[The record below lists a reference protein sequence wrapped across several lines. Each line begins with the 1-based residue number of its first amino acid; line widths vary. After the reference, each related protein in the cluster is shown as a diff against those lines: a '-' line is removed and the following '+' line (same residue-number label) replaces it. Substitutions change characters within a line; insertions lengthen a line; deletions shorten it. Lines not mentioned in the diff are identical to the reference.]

1 LNPQPSEPQSDA
13 LPIELLPPQITIIA
27 IAARVRL
34 SLASGQGAALALRRR
49 LGLDMIASLDGATMR
64 RLIFSLFL
72 LMLST
77 PIVVAQQYDLVLE
90 GGRVM
95 DPETGL
101 DAVRNVGIRDGKIV
115 RVSSEALSGRRVV
128 HASGLVVAPGFIDLH
143 QHGQDLESQRVKAL
157 DGVTTALEMEIGVPD
172 VTQFL
177 KTKEG
182 HSLIHYGTSAS
193 HVAAR
198 AQVFGAPLPAG
209 PTTTHAGIPE
219 ILPRSGPATDQPAT
233 PDQIE
238 GMRERLRAELDA
250 GGLAVGMGIQ
260 YTPGATRLEVID
272 MFRVA
277 AERRLPV
284 YTHVRSAG
292 RVEPGSAIESISE
305 VIGAAAITGA
315 SLHIVHINSSCL
327 HDSLECLSMVEG
339 ARARGLDV
347 TTEAYPYIA
356 GMTAIN
362 SALFNPGWREKLGIG
377 YGDLVLPDTSE
388 HLTKERFDELH
399 NSSTTRWVLI
409 FANTQEVVDK
419 VIPHP
424 LVMIA
429 SDGAEG
435 HPRNAGTYSRVLAQ
449 YVREKGT
456 LTLMNALRKMTLMPA
471 ERLERSTPAARQ
483 KGRLQEGADADIVVL
498 DAATISDRS
507 TFQKPMEPSVG
518 VRYLVVGGAL
528 VVDEGK
534 IVPDVF
540 PGRALLGPG
549 KVNSV
554 KGL

>member
-1 LNPQPSEPQSDA
+1 
-13 LPIELLPPQITIIA
+13 
-27 IAARVRL
+27 
-34 SLASGQGAALALRRR
+34 
-49 LGLDMIASLDGATMR
+49 MR
-64 RLIFSLFL
+64 KLIFSLSL
-72 LMLST
+72 LLFST
-77 PIVVAQQYDLVLE
+77 IAAAQQYDLVLE

-101 DAVRNVGIRDGKIV
+101 DAVRNVGIRAGKIA

-143 QHGQDLESQRVKAL
+143 QHAQNLESQRVKAQ
-157 DGVTTALEMEIGVPD
+157 DGVTTALELEIGAPD
-172 VTQFL
+172 VAQFL
-177 KTKEG
+177 KAKEG

-198 AQVFGAPLPAG
+198 ALVFGAPLPEG
-209 PTTTHAGIPE
+209 D
-219 ILPRSGPATDQPAT
+219 ILPKSGPATDQPAT
-233 PDQIE
+233 PEQIE
-238 GMRERLRAELDA
+238 SIRERLRAELDA
-250 GGLAVGMGIQ
+250 GGLAIGMGIQ

-272 MFRVA
+272 IFRLA
-277 AERRLPV
+277 AARRVPV
-284 YTHVRSAG
+284 YTHMRSAG
-292 RVEPGSAIESISE
+292 RVEPGSAIEAVGE

-315 SLHIVHINSSCL
+315 SLHIVHINSTCL
-327 HDSLECLSMVEG
+327 RDSLECLSMVEG

-356 GMTAIN
+356 GMTAVN
-362 SALFNPGWREKLGIG
+362 SALFNPGWQEKLGIG
-377 YGDLVLPDTSE
+377 YGDLVFPGTGE
-388 HLTKERFDELH
+388 HLTKQRLDELH
-399 NSSTTRWVLI
+399 NSTTTQWVLVY
-409 FANTQEVVDK
+409 ASTQEVVDK

-456 LTLMNALRKMTLMPA
+456 LTLMDALRKMTLMPA
-471 ERLERSTPAARQ
+471 EMLERSTPDAQR
-483 KGRLQEGADADIVVL
+483 KGRLQEGADADIVVF
-498 DAATISDRS
+498 DANTISDRS
-507 TFQKPMEPSVG
+507 TFEKPMEPSVG
-518 VRYLVVGGAL
+518 VRYLLVGGTV

-549 KVNSV
+549 KRSASHD
-554 KGL
+554 